1 MQVFI
6 SADMEGISG
15 VATLADVSRGE
26 AGYDAAAERMLEDVN
41 AAVRAA
47 VDAGATDVL
56 VNDSHGPMDNLDP
69 GELHPAASLIRGNR
83 KPRSMMQG
91 LGPDHDVA
99 FLVGYHAM
107 AGTPEATL
115 DHTYLG
121 SDVVSV
127 RVNDREVGE
136 LGANAGLARSLGVPV
151 GLVTGDDKTTAEAD
165 DELGDVATVTVK
177 EGLDRFTA
185 KCRPVAAA
193 REDIEGTAR
202 EAVERARAGDL
213 EQPTPEEPTTIEIDW
228 ATTNVARA
236 GARVGDVALVD
247 GRTNRIVADDYATA
261 YEGMIDAIRASGAGT
276 VD

>member
-6 SADMEGISG
+6 SADMEGIAG

-26 AGYDAAAERMLEDVN
+26 AGYDAAAERMLADVN
-41 AAVRAA
+41 AAVRGAIE
-47 VDAGATDVL
+47 AGATDVL

-69 GELHPAASLIRGNR
+69 GGLHPSASLIRGNR

-91 LGPDHDVA
+91 LRAEHDVA
-99 FLVGYHAM
+99 FLIGYHAM

-151 GLVTGDDKTTAEAD
+151 GLVTGDDKTTAEAAA
-165 DELGDVATVTVK
+165 ELGDVPTVVVK

-185 KCRPVAAA
+185 KCRPVEAA
-193 REDIEGTAR
+193 RGDIEATAR
-202 EAVERARAGDL
+202 EGIERASAGDL
-213 EQPTPEEPTTIEIDW
+213 AQPVPDEPTTIEVDW
-228 ATTNVARA
+228 ATTNLARA
-236 GARVGDVALVD
+236 GARVGNVELVD
-247 GRTNRIVADDYATA
+247 GRTNRVVAADYASA
-261 YEGMIDAIRASGAGT
+261 YEGMIDVIRASGAGT